1 MVPARIAQALA
12 PWLFGL
18 LLDRWGAQALWI
30 SASIG
35 LLAFASL
42 WLLRAPRRPCAE
54 RRGGRRRA
62 PETP

>member
-18 LLDRWGAQALWI
+18 LLDRWGAQALWV

-35 LLAFASL
+35 LLAFTSL
-42 WLLRAPRRPCAE
+42 WLLRAPAALRPSRLPA
-54 RRGGRRRA
+54 A
-62 PETP
+62 PAQ